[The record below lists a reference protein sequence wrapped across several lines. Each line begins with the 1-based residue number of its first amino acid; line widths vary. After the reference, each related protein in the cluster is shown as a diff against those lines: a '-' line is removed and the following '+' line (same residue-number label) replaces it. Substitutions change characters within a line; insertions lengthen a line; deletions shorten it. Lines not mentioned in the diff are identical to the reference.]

1 MAPTYA
7 PSTSQHVRTAMRS
20 TLAAAEDHD
29 AGHRPRAAHVVRQ
42 PELGLLH
49 LSRPRLAP
57 ELRHALVDHADAAR
71 SDRMAEGLEPAARVH
86 GNVPVERR
94 SPLLHQPA
102 SLSLRAET
110 EILGVRDLGPGEAIV
125 HLGEV
130 DVTRADAGHRVGLA
144 GGGLRGAEAEV
155 VERRVEVRTPRRDRQ

>member
-7 PSTSQHVRTAMRS
+7 PSTSQRVRTAMRS

-42 PELGLLH
+42 PELGLFH
-49 LSRPRLAP
+49 LSRPRLVS

-71 SDRMAEGLEPAARVH
+71 SDRMAEGLEAAARVH
-86 GNVPVERR
+86 RDVPGARR

-102 SLSLRAET
+102 CLSLRAET
-110 EILGVRDLGPGEAIV
+110 QVL
-125 HLGEV
+125 
-130 DVTRADAGHRVGLA
+130 
-144 GGGLRGAEAEV
+144 
-155 VERRVEVRTPRRDRQ
+155 